1 MKFSFRHVFNLIVV
15 VLLSIYVVTA
25 WGYNPQARL
34 LPLVVSIP
42 ILILAIGL
50 FISDLRASRQ
60 ASGVSGGVKL
70 PISHVEVAP
79 KGKFKKEIKAFVWA
93 ISLFVALYLFGFII
107 TTALYTFISLK
118 VRSHF
123 SWRSSIGV
131 SVGCLAFLYIV
142 MIYGLRVDLYMGIV
156 ILALRKV
163 FYGY

>member
-1 MKFSFRHVFNLIVV
+1 MKISSRHVFNLVVV
-15 VLLSIYVVTA
+15 VLLSIYVLTA

-34 LPLVVSIP
+34 FPLVVSIP

-60 ASGVSGGVKL
+60 AAAVAEEAKPPSGN
-70 PISHVEVAP
+70 VEVTP
-79 KGKFKKEIKAFVWA
+79 KGKFKKEVNAFVWA
-93 ISLFVALYLFGFII
+93 ISLFVSLYLFGFIV
-107 TTALYTFISLK
+107 TTALYTFLSLK

-123 SWRSSIGV
+123 SWRSSIGI

-142 MIYGLRVDLYMGIV
+142 MIYGLRVDLYTGSV

>member
-15 VLLSIYVVTA
+15 VLLSIYVLTA

-34 LPLVVSIP
+34 LPLAVSIP

-60 ASGVSGGVKL
+60 AAGVAEELKPPTGNVG
-70 PISHVEVAP
+70 VAP
-79 KGKFKKEIKAFVWA
+79 KGKFKKEVNAFVWA

-107 TTALYTFISLK
+107 TTALYTFLSLK

-142 MIYGLRVDLYMGIV
+142 MIYGLRVDLYTGTV

>member
-50 FISDLRASRQ
+50 FITDLRASRQ
-60 ASGVSGGVKL
+60 ASGVAEGVKL
-70 PISHVEVAP
+70 PTGNVEVPP
-79 KGKFKKEIKAFVWA
+79 KGKFKKEVNAFVWA
-93 ISLFVALYLFGFII
+93 ISLFIALYLFGFII
-107 TTALYTFISLK
+107 TTALYTFLSLK

-131 SVGCLAFLYIV
+131 SVGCLAFLYTV
-142 MIYGLRVDLYMGIV
+142 MIYGLRVDLYTGSV